1 MTAHLTDIEIQQR
14 IRRYTRLLVA
24 LCVHI
29 FFSLVIF
36 HIYLEFESE
45 ENYARLTAS
54 FALVGMAATWI
65 MYSMIRNFS
74 TNKAFI
80 RFTFVT
86 FFISFWLGIIAV
98 NPINPIP
105 FSSPL
110 YFWMALLN
118 QLGSFTAFVII
129 LVLMIHDIFTETHTI
144 GYRLLG
150 AACIYLNIGVV
161 FSFIYGAINVV
172 LPNAMGLGIPAEFT
186 SYMHC
191 VNYSY
196 YILAG
201 IDHPYLVSG
210 VIGSVAVI
218 QSLFANLYIVLL
230 IGRILIK

>member
-1 MTAHLTDIEIQQR
+1 MESNLDGTHTAKK
-14 IRRYTRLLVA
+14 IRRYTRLLLA

-29 FFSLVIF
+29 FFSLVVF
-36 HIYLEFESE
+36 HVYLEFESD
-45 ENYARLTAS
+45 ENYLRLTGT
-54 FALVGMAATWI
+54 FALVGMAATWL

-80 RFTFVT
+80 RFTFVL
-86 FFISFWLGIIAV
+86 FFISFWLGILAV
-98 NPINPIP
+98 NPVKPIP
-105 FSSPL
+105 YSSPL
-110 YFWMALLN
+110 YFWMALMN
-118 QLGSFTAFVII
+118 QVGSFVAFVVI
-129 LVLMIHDIFTETHTI
+129 LVLMIRDIFTENHTI

-161 FSFIYGAINVV
+161 FSFIYGAINIV
-172 LPNAMGLGIPAEFT
+172 LPNTMGLGLPAEFI

-201 IDHPYLVSG
+201 IDHPYTVSG
-210 VIGSVAVI
+210 VIGAVAVI
-218 QSLFANLYIVLL
+218 ESLFANLYIVLL